1 MEHIFSALIPI
12 FLLILTGYFFKRIKF
27 PSNEFWANADKLTYF
42 VLMPSLLIYKLST
55 ANLKNIDAI
64 EFVLTGIICITL
76 LLVITIIL
84 NLKFKTPGA
93 AFSSVVQG
101 AVRFNTYVF
110 LALIS
115 AIYGDEGIALAA
127 LLITFAIPFINFI
140 CITTFAVYVSDK
152 KATLIGLVKSI
163 ITNPLIVACFI
174 GGGINYLDISM
185 PIIAVNFL
193 TVLSAAAL
201 PMGLLSIGF
210 SLDLSSIKEA
220 KLELVLASFY
230 KLLLMPFLMYC
241 IAKAFS
247 LEGILLALVL
257 IFASMPTAPSS
268 FILARQLGG
277 DSRLMA
283 SIITL
288 QTLLS
293 LFTVSAILWLLQGLL
308 N

>member
-12 FLLILTGYFFKRIKF
+12 FLLILIGYFFKRIKF

-42 VLMPSLLIYKLST
+42 VLMPSLLVYKLST
-55 ANLKNIDAI
+55 ASLDGLEAFD
-64 EFVLTGIICITL
+64 FVLTGILGITTL
-76 LLVITIIL
+76 LFITIIL
-84 NLKFKTPGA
+84 NFKFKTAGP
-93 AFSSVVQG
+93 AFSSVIQG
-101 AVRFNTYVF
+101 AVRFNTYVL

-115 AIYGDEGIALAA
+115 AIYGDKGIALTA

-140 CITTFAVYVSDK
+140 CITSFAVYVSDK
-152 KATLIGLVKSI
+152 KATLFGLLKSI

-174 GGGINYLDISM
+174 GGGINYLDIAL
-185 PIIAVNFL
+185 PIIGENVL
-193 TVLSAAAL
+193 KILSASAL

-220 KLELVLASFY
+220 KLELVLASFL
-230 KLLLMPFLMYC
+230 KLLIMPIVMFV
-241 IAKAFS
+241 IARLFG
-247 LEGILLALVL
+247 LEGILLSLLL
-257 IFASMPTAPSS
+257 IFGSMPTAPSS

-288 QTLLS
+288 QTLVS
-293 LFTVSAILWLLQGLL
+293 LLTVSIVLWALQFL
-308 N
+308 

>member
-12 FLLILTGYFFKRIKF
+12 FLLILFGYFFKRIKF
-27 PSNEFWANADKLTYF
+27 PSNDFWASADKLTYF
-42 VLMPSLLIYKLST
+42 ILMPSLLIYKLST
-55 ANLKNIDAI
+55 ANLDNLDAFD
-64 EFVLTGIICITL
+64 FVLTGILAITTL
-76 LLVITIIL
+76 LIISVIL
-84 NLKFKTPGA
+84 NMKFKSSGA
-93 AFSSVVQG
+93 QFTSVVQG

-115 AIYGDEGIALAA
+115 AMYGDKGIALAA

-140 CITTFAVYVSDK
+140 CITVFAVYVSDK
-152 KATLIGLVKSI
+152 KATLKSLLKSI

-174 GGGINYLDISM
+174 GGGINYLDIDL

-193 TVLSAAAL
+193 SIISASAL

-220 KLELVLASFY
+220 KLELILASFL
-230 KLLLMPFLMYC
+230 KLIVMPLIMFIIAKLFSIGGLLL
-241 IAKAFS
+241 I
-247 LEGILLALVL
+247 ILL
-257 IFASMPTAPSS
+257 IFASVPTAPSS

-293 LFTVSAILWLLQGLL
+293 LFSVSVILWCIQFV
-308 N
+308 

>member
-12 FLLILTGYFFKRIKF
+12 FLLILIGYFFKRIKF

-42 VLMPSLLIYKLST
+42 VLMPSLLVYKLST
-55 ANLKNIDAI
+55 ASLDGLEAFD
-64 EFVLTGIICITL
+64 FVLTGILGITTL
-76 LLVITIIL
+76 LFITIIL
-84 NLKFKTPGA
+84 NFKFKTAGP
-93 AFSSVVQG
+93 AFSSVIQG
-101 AVRFNTYVF
+101 AVRFNTYVL

-115 AIYGDEGIALAA
+115 AIYGDKGIALTA

-140 CITTFAVYVSDK
+140 CITSFAVYVSDK
-152 KATLIGLVKSI
+152 KATLFGLLKSI

-174 GGGINYLDISM
+174 GGGINYLDIGL
-185 PIIAVNFL
+185 PIIGENVL
-193 TVLSAAAL
+193 KILSASAL

-220 KLELVLASFY
+220 KLELVLASFL
-230 KLLLMPFLMYC
+230 KLLIMPIVMFV
-241 IAKAFS
+241 IARLFG
-247 LEGILLALVL
+247 LEGILLSLLL
-257 IFASMPTAPSS
+257 IFGSMPTAPSS

-288 QTLLS
+288 QTLVS
-293 LFTVSAILWLLQGLL
+293 LLTVSIVLWALQFL
-308 N
+308 